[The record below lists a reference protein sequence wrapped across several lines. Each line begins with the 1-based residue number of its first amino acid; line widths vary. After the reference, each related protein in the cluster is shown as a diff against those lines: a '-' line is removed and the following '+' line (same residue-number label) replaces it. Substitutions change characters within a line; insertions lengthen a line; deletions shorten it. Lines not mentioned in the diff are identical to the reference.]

1 MKNWDSGDRSM
12 INSLKHTL
20 VKSSRGS
27 RRAFALPWARRTA
40 AVAVLLA
47 SSYCAAAELSAGNI
61 MVRPNGKG
69 RIVVSGS
76 IDNESTFGVTIM
88 LELVPRPGNVG
99 TVEFT
104 PVLTPTPQRRG
115 SVSIHPKTDRPD
127 EVRVSRAAA
136 SDVDVAEIG
145 DPWPD
150 QGTFSPFDT
159 DRTDS
164 ATLNG
169 VISDNGTFIASPV
182 AFQGSLSVH
191 PIRVSPDARGIWDVT
206 LSTSRGSSTWEGI
219 TTVLHDATIII
230 SSKACISRSDCNDR
244 NDCTVDSCEAGVCK
258 HQRSNNSCVNG
269 KPAGKRGSSRKP

>member
-1 MKNWDSGDRSM
+1 MANG
-12 INSLKHTL
+12 LKHTP
-20 VKSSRGS
+20 VQFVRRS
-27 RRAFALPWARRTA
+27 RRSSARPWARRTA
-40 AVAVLLA
+40 AVVVLLA
-47 SSYCAAAELSAGNI
+47 APYCAAAELSVGNV

-88 LELVPRPGNVG
+88 LELVPRPGSVG
-99 TVEFT
+99 QVEFT
-104 PVLTPTPQRRG
+104 PVLTAPFERRG
-115 SVSIHPKTDRPD
+115 AVSIHAMTDRPD
-127 EVRVSRAAA
+127 EVRVSRTVA

-150 QGTFSPFDT
+150 QGTFSAFDT
-159 DRTDS
+159 NRTDT

-230 SSKACISRSDCNDR
+230 SSKACVSRGDCNDR
-244 NDCTVDSCEAGVCK
+244 DDCTVDSCEAGVCR

-269 KPAGKRGSSRKP
+269 KPAWKRGSSRKP